1 MVVGRSD
8 GRFLSSWRDYATM
21 VVQCVAV
28 GSGSHWISVH
38 GDSTTSLKAGA
49 RPELCDAIAT
59 EAARVA
65 TVQLSALKFRSGI
78 MPVVIGAGAGAM
90 LLHEAIGHGLEGDFA
105 ALGRSVYAK
114 SIGRR
119 IAPSN
124 VSVIDDPTIPASVVP
139 INSMTKVKMREQ
151 HR

>member
-1 MVVGRSD
+1 MARLRNYGCSVRGCWERKPFDFGAWRLDDFVG
-8 GRFLSSWRDYATM
+8 GWR
-21 VVQCVAV
+21 
-28 GSGSHWISVH
+28 W
-38 GDSTTSLKAGA
+38 
-49 RPELCDAIAT
+49 PELCDAIAT